1 MKKYLSI
8 QHKLILMITLSC
20 FIVLAIMGSALL
32 AVDSASVKHSLK
44 EQFVAIA
51 KIIADQNT
59 AALSF
64 EDSKAATET
73 LEAVSLESDVVLA
86 CIYDEA
92 GKLFAM
98 FSRPTGIQCRP
109 ELNNTGT
116 HFASDY
122 LHVYQDILLD
132 SNVIGTVYLQ
142 VSLAQVEERFTTML
156 LVVIIL
162 VILASV
168 VALFLARYFQG
179 YISKPILK
187 LASIS
192 KEISDKGDYD
202 IHVEKETDDEIGE
215 LYSSFN
221 DMLTQ
226 IQARIIARDNEEKL
240 RRETEAQVRLLLES
254 TAEAIYGVDK
264 NGKCTFVNPACL
276 RILGYSNS
284 EQFLSIDP
292 HTMLHH
298 STENNGDT
306 PFKRSKIYKVIK
318 TGEGLHVDNEM
329 MYKSDGS
336 LFYAEY
342 WVYPIKSGSQI
353 VGAVVTFI
361 DISDRK
367 EVEKQLKNYQEH
379 LEEIVEKRTEE
390 IKLAYKEL
398 EAFSYSVSHDLR
410 APLRA
415 IDGFSQVLAEDYES
429 TLDEI
434 GKDYLTRVRQGAQKM
449 SQLIDDLLTLSR
461 AMRGDISREE
471 IDLANEAMDVISD
484 LKQTEPGR
492 IVYFDVQKDMKAF
505 GDPALLRVVIQN
517 LLGNAWKYTSKQQ
530 DAHIKFACKQD
541 NGELIYYIQD
551 DGAGFDMRYADKL
564 FHAFQRLHQPEDFPG
579 TGIGLATVQRIVTR
593 HGGKIW
599 ATSSPKKGA
608 VFYFTLPH

>member
-1 MKKYLSI
+1 ML
-8 QHKLILMITLSC
+8 T
-20 FIVLAIMGSALL
+20 AMGSALL
-32 AVDSASVKHSLK
+32 VIDSAAVKHSLQ

-51 KIIADQNT
+51 KIIADQTT

-64 EDSKAATET
+64 EDSKAAAEVLET
-73 LEAVSLESDVVLA
+73 VSLESDVVLA
-86 CIYDEA
+86 CIYEEH
-92 GKLFAM
+92 GKLFAN
-98 FSRPTGIQCRP
+98 FSPPTGKECNP
-109 ELNNTGT
+109 VLDNTGT
-116 HFASDY
+116 HFSSDY
-122 LHVYQDILLD
+122 LHIYQDILLD
-132 SNVIGTVYLQ
+132 ANIIGTVYLR
-142 VSLAQVEERFTTML
+142 VSLALVEERFTTML
-156 LVVIIL
+156 LIVIALIVL
-162 VILASV
+162 VSIA
-168 VALFLARYFQG
+168 AFFLARYLQG

-187 LASIS
+187 LAAIS
-192 KEISDKGDYD
+192 KDISDRGNYD
-202 IHVEKETDDEIGE
+202 VQVRKETDDEIGE

-226 IQARIIARDNEEKL
+226 IRARRTARDNEKKL

-276 RILGYSNS
+276 RILGYSSS
-284 EQFLSIDP
+284 EQFLNIDP
-292 HTMLHH
+292 HTMLHR
-298 STENNGDT
+298 SLDENGDT
-306 PFKRSKIYKVIK
+306 PFQRSKIYQVIK

-329 MYKSDGS
+329 MYKCDGT

-342 WVYPIKSGSQI
+342 WVYPINSDSQI

-361 DISDRK
+361 DITDRK

-434 GKDYLTRVRQGAQKM
+434 GKDYLARVRQGAQKM

-461 AMRGDISREE
+461 AMRADISREE
-471 IDLANEAMDVISD
+471 INLADEAMDIISD
-484 LKQTEPGR
+484 LKHAEPGR
-492 IVYFDVQKDMKAF
+492 IVYFDVQKNMKAI
-505 GDPALLRVVIQN
+505 GDPSLLRVVIQN
-517 LLGNAWKYTSKQQ
+517 LLGNAWKYTSKQH

-541 NGELIYYIQD
+541 NGELVYYIED
-551 DGAGFDMRYADKL
+551 DGDGFDMRYADKL

-599 ATSSPKKGA
+599 ATSTPKKGA
-608 VFYFTLPH
+608 VFYFTLPR